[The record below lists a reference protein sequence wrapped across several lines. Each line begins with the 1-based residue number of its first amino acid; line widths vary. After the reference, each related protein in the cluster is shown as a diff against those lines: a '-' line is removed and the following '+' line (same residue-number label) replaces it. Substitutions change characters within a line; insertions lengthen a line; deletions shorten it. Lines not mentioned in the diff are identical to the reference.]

1 MKRAGRVYSN
11 VFVPHPLKKLSYE
24 GRPDANL
31 TCGVQSSYNRLVMPH
46 LDRCPRFGL
55 DKYQPVSKFP
65 VLSRPRSVV
74 DRGGRNSTESLSTV
88 GTYET
93 QTSDNMALGSK
104 IQERQQRRMTLVGFC
119 GFCRPFWKGLLDSG
133 AHYPKPF
140 RWTESHYPAS
150 TSERGYERWMILV
163 GHGGK
168 RRDNHAVYQRRLG
181 PRTNVYDASWEEP
194 ETEWGTSQPS
204 TSRREKTYFANC
216 VRVYR
221 SNRKS
226 IVLCSRRDCM
236 ITFAPQR
243 GP

>member
-1 MKRAGRVYSN
+1 MGDLLARPARVGSANVDSN
-11 VFVPHPLKKLSYE
+11 ERGPSPRTSASNLKQ
-24 GRPDANL
+24 R
-31 TCGVQSSYNRLVMPH
+31 
-46 LDRCPRFGL
+46 
-55 DKYQPVSKFP
+55 
-65 VLSRPRSVV
+65 V
-74 DRGGRNSTESLSTV
+74 D